1 MFWNFFVSSS
11 VSNAFLPLS
20 CRYQML
26 DYRIPQAVRETV
38 GGPERQ
44 NAKERCCLIL
54 VFCLQ

>member
-11 VSNAFLPLS
+11 GSNVFLLLS

-26 DYRIPQAVRETV
+26 DYRIPQAVRETG

-44 NAKERCCLIL
+44 NAKERCCLKV